1 MDTKI
6 VLEDVC
12 KDYGSKRALN
22 QINLTIESGMFGLL
36 RTKWSWKDDNDE
48 DFDFS
53 FAQDKW
59 KDYNV
64 RHTD

>member
-36 RTKWSWKDDNDE
+36 GPNGAGRR
-48 DFDFS
+48 
-53 FAQDKW
+53 Q
-59 KDYNV
+59 
-64 RHTD
+64 